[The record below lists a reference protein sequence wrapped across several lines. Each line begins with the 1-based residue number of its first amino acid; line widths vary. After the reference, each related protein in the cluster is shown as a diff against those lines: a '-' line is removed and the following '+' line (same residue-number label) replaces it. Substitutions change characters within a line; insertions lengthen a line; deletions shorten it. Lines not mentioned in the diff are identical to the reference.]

1 MDFVI
6 SLLGERFYIDFPSDL
21 LGWVGLVLLVGC
33 LVWLIRFMRNTFR
46 PPTTKGWLLFS
57 GLIAVLP
64 FLNIFFCL
72 RFPALVGM
80 AGTLIDDPS
89 TVPTVIL
96 FSALPWMI
104 AAGFLE
110 VIPALFL
117 GTMSG
122 IVLALAQTHSIL
134 TIPEIALICLVY
146 TFFIRQGFRT
156 KPFTFMRRPIGAVL
170 TLVPFVIIVH
180 QFILISS
187 NMNSTM
193 QMDFTTGQSWWYS
206 VALALELLIAG
217 VVVEVLSKAFS
228 AEWYKPKKLSPSPME
243 NSLRTRFIMIIAPL
257 LILIVSA
264 LLIGGWETASIA
276 ARQITTEQLTAASQ
290 SIQTVLPVMMEVG
303 SRIVESQADLGL
315 LNGNNSET
323 SERLD
328 GIVAEYGFF
337 EEVIVFNDQRTVI
350 TNRPFGTSAALTT
363 NETAGLDVAA
373 VTIGTTNV
381 VTPAGINGI
390 GFITFIKTIRDE
402 NNQVAGYL
410 VGRTSLYSN
419 PLSQAA
425 LDGLTVFEQ
434 DGGVVYLLDGL
445 VQTIYTSPGNP
456 DGVAFLGSIPQ
467 ESDLTNQTG
476 AVLESRYLSLY
487 TALPEQN
494 WMIVARMPSSEINR
508 IALSISWPFFLI
520 MVLVLGTSVFFMRD
534 GLKGISRSLNK
545 LSDETEK
552 LSRGEFDRPIPIKST
567 DEVGQLA
574 ASFEGMRLSL
584 KQRLE
589 EMNQLLLVSQGA
601 AAHLN
606 LDEAIQ
612 PVLEA
617 ALHKNANS
625 ARVFLSGVEQEPGGG
640 ENYVIGRGPKSET
653 NAVFDPQIFEMMRSH
668 DILVLP
674 DTSRAKQ
681 FKIPAGAAL
690 PPALIA
696 IAVINDD
703 EYYGVLWAGFDSH
716 HEFSES
722 EVSYF
727 NTLAS
732 GVALSTSSARLYSTA
747 SVGRQRLEAVLAS
760 TPDPVLVFDDKQR
773 LLLVNPAALQTV
785 GLVKSPQSGQAAED
799 VIECPELLDLLQ
811 LASNNQALSR
821 EITIHNDRIFFASVS
836 PVNADGHYAGQVCV
850 LREVTHY
857 KNLDKTKSD
866 FVSTVSHDLRSPLT
880 LMRGYA
886 TMLQMIGQLNEQ
898 QSDYVKKIINSVD
911 SMTSLV
917 NNLLDLGRIEA
928 GIGLQL
934 EKLSPAQVVER
945 VESSLQPQAGQRN
958 IQLTRQVFVP
968 EDLEI
973 QADPALLQ
981 QALVNLVENA
991 IKYSPMGAKVEI
1003 NLSSKPNAV
1012 LFEVRDLGIGIAPLD
1027 LPRVFDKF
1035 FRSGRR
1041 ENNPS
1046 RGSGLGLAI
1055 VKSIADQHHGRV
1067 WAESQLGRG
1076 SSFFIEIPINQ

>member
-6 SLLGERFYIDFPSDL
+6 SLLGERFYIGFPSDL
-21 LGWVGLVLLVGC
+21 LGWVGLVLLVAGI
-33 LVWLIRFMRNTFR
+33 VWLLKFMRNTFR

-72 RFPALVGM
+72 RFPGLVGI
-80 AGTLIDDPS
+80 TESVVDSS

-110 VIPALFL
+110 VIPAFFL
-117 GTMSG
+117 GVMSG
-122 IVLALAQTHSIL
+122 IVLALAQTHSIV
-134 TIPEIALICLVY
+134 TIPEISLICLVF
-146 TFFIRQGFRT
+146 TFMIRQGFRS
-156 KPFTFMRRPIGAVL
+156 KPFSFIRRPIGAVL
-170 TLVPFVIIVH
+170 TLIPFVVIIH
-180 QFILISS
+180 QFVLISANATS
-187 NMNSTM
+187 ALH
-193 QMDFTTGQSWWYS
+193 MDFTTGRSWWYS
-206 VALALELLIAG
+206 AALAAELMIAG
-217 VVVEVLSKAFS
+217 GIGEVLSRVFTAD
-228 AEWYKPKKLSPSPME
+228 WYKPKKLSPSPME

-257 LILIVSA
+257 LILVVAA

-276 ARQITTEQLTAASQ
+276 SRQIVTEQLNTASQ
-290 SIQTVLPVMMEVG
+290 SIRSVIPTMMAVG
-303 SRIVESQADLGL
+303 SRVISSQANPDLLDGDTTEL
-315 LNGNNSET
+315 G
-323 SERLD
+323 ERLD
-328 GIVAEYGFF
+328 GIVSQYGFF
-337 EEVIVFNDQRTVI
+337 EEVIVFNDQRTVMA
-350 TNRPFGTSAALTT
+350 NRPSGTSAALTSY
-363 NETAGLDVAA
+363 ETAGLDTAS
-373 VTIGTTNV
+373 VTLGMTTV
-381 VTPAGINGI
+381 ITPAGINGI
-390 GFITFIKTIRDE
+390 GFITFIQAILGE
-402 NNQVAGYL
+402 NNQIAGYL
-410 VGRTSLYSN
+410 IGRTSVYSN
-419 PLSQAA
+419 PLTQASLA
-425 LDGLTVFEQ
+425 GLSEFET
-434 DGGVVYLLDGL
+434 DGGLVYLLDGL
-445 VQTIYTSPGNP
+445 GQTIYTSPGNP
-456 DGVAFLGSIPQ
+456 DGVVYLGSIPQ
-467 ESDLTNQTG
+467 ESELPGLTG
-476 AVLESRYLSLY
+476 AILENRYLSHY
-487 TALPEQN
+487 TVLPEQN
-494 WMIVARMPSSEINR
+494 WMVITRLPSSEMDK
-508 IALSISWPFFLI
+508 IAISISWPFFLI
-520 MVLVLGTSVFFMRD
+520 MALVLGTSVFFMRD

-552 LSRGEFDRPIPIKST
+552 LSRGEFDKPIPVKSA

-617 ALHKNANS
+617 ALHKNASS

-640 ENYVIGRGPKSET
+640 DNYVIGRGPRSEA
-653 NAVFDPQIFEMMRSH
+653 NAAFDAQIFEMMRSH

-674 DTSRAKQ
+674 DTTRAKQ
-681 FKIPAGAAL
+681 LKIPPGSVL

-696 IAVINDD
+696 IAVINED
-703 EYYGVLWAGFDSH
+703 EYYGVLWAAFDSH

-747 SVGRQRLEAVLAS
+747 SIGRQRLEAVLAS
-760 TPDPVLVFDDKQR
+760 TPDPVLVFDEKQR

-785 GLVKSPQSGQAAED
+785 GLVKSPQSGKSAED
-799 VIECPELLDLLQ
+799 VIDCPELLDLLQ

-857 KNLDKTKSD
+857 KNLDKIKSD

-880 LMRGYA
+880 LLRGYA
-886 TMLQMIGQLNEQ
+886 TMLQMIGQVNEQ

-928 GIGLQL
+928 GVGLQL
-934 EKLSPAQVVER
+934 EKLSPAQVVEK
-945 VESSLQPQAGQRN
+945 VEASLQPQAAQRN
-958 IQLTRQVFVP
+958 IQLVKQVFVP
-968 EDLEI
+968 EELEI

-981 QALVNLVENA
+981 QAIVNLVENA
-991 IKYSPMGAKVEI
+991 IKYSPMGSKVEI
-1003 NLSSKPNAV
+1003 NLSAKPNMV
-1012 LFEVRDLGIGIAPLD
+1012 IFEVRDAGIGIAPLD
-1027 LPRVFDKF
+1027 LPRVFEKF

-1041 ENNPS
+1041 ENNSS

-1055 VKSIADQHHGRV
+1055 VKSITDQHHGRV
-1067 WAESQLGRG
+1067 WAESQLGKG
-1076 SSFFIEIPINQ
+1076 SSFFIEIPITQ